1 MATISTHSKFR
12 TALPPVEGVL
22 RRSAWI
28 DKWFGI
34 LGWVLIVLSL
44 GVLGTLLFNLAY
56 DGLRRISW
64 QFLTSFPSRHAAEA
78 GIYSA
83 WLGSLLVMFVTAF
96 TAIPVGIAA
105 GVYLEEYARKNW
117 FTSLI
122 EINISNLASVPSIIY
137 GLMALGLFI
146 YKFEAWFGDPAD
158 NHTGFGQSILT
169 AGLTLALLVLPIV
182 IVATREAMRAI
193 PQAIREAAYA
203 LGASRWQVI
212 RQHLLPYSLGGI
224 LTGVIISL
232 SRAIGETAPLVTVG
246 ALAFIAFRPP
256 YPLEPKLWNRD
267 EDVSLVATSETPLT
281 QVRLQS
287 EEGTAPA
294 RPLAPPTAAIELEIR
309 ERSQR
314 SPGESTPTGEHIR
327 ATVQYV
333 TPGTEPT
340 LGVMTA
346 AFDQVDGLSAN
357 LDEYGTLHIVADKG
371 KEWRV
376 VSDPDGVFDRLGIPR
391 GGGFHGPLSWVRSP
405 YTVLPIQMF
414 NWTSRP
420 DPAFLNNAAAAGLI
434 LMIATLGMNTVAIT
448 VRSRMRRKIK
458 W

>member
-1 MATISTHSKFR
+1 MATLSTTPKFR
-12 TALPPVEGVL
+12 AALPPVDGVL
-22 RRSAWI
+22 NRSARI
-28 DKWFGI
+28 DKYFAI
-34 LGWVLIVLSL
+34 LGWVLIILSL
-44 GVLGTLLFNLAY
+44 GVLATLLFNLAY
-56 DGLRRISW
+56 DGISRINW
-64 QFLTSFPSRHAAEA
+64 QFLTSFPSRRAGEA

-83 WLGSLLVMFVTAF
+83 WLGSLLVMLVTAF

-146 YKFEAWFGDPAD
+146 YKFEDWFGDPAD
-158 NHTGFGQSILT
+158 NITGLGQSILT

-182 IVATREAMRAI
+182 IVATREALRSI

-224 LTGVIISL
+224 STGVIISL

-267 EDVSLVATSETPLT
+267 EDISLVASAETPIT

-287 EEGTAPA
+287 EEGKPSTRSQKAPTS
-294 RPLAPPTAAIELEIR
+294 PIELEIR
-309 ERSQR
+309 SRATKTD
-314 SPGESTPTGEHIR
+314 GASTAAGDAKR
-327 ATVQYV
+327 VTVQYV
-333 TPGTEPT
+333 TPGTET
-340 LGVMTA
+340 TIGAMTT
-346 AFDQVDGLSAN
+346 AFDAVDGLSAK
-357 LDEYGTLHIVADKG
+357 LDEYGTLHIVADEG
-371 KEWRV
+371 KEWRI
-376 VSDPDGVFDRLGIPR
+376 VSDPDGVLDRLAIPR
-391 GGGFHGPLSWVRSP
+391 GGGFHGPFNWVRSP